1 MKWET
6 AKDENDDEDE
16 ADALIREM
24 ENALGGNAEKSKES
38 TDKAK
43 PQAAAPAA
51 DAPAPAAAPAATEP
65 STATGTLPTETTTT
79 PNLTA
84 ALTKVFEKTPKP
96 VQMPSGAL
104 PNVNTLTFWMS
115 QLAANL
121 SAASVYSEYEEYA
134 WIQERTTK
142 TKEELADPGPR
153 FIKLDQLLQ
162 ASASKNLPKRLGMG
176 IHKLD

>member
-1 MKWET
+1 MMLQEEVDRLNEWEWET
-6 AKDENDDEDE
+6 AKEGNDDEDE

-24 ENALGGNAEKSKES
+24 ENALGGNAEKRKES

-65 STATGTLPTETTTT
+65 STTTGTLPSETTT

-84 ALTKVFEKTPKP
+84 ALTKVLEKIPKP
-96 VQMPSGAL
+96 VQMPSGSL
-104 PNVNTLTFWMS
+104 PNVNSLTFWMS

-134 WIQERTTK
+134 WI
-142 TKEELADPGPR
+142 L
-153 FIKLDQLLQ
+153 
-162 ASASKNLPKRLGMG
+162 SAPPKPKKSSQIQVR
-176 IHKLD
+176 DSSS